1 MIFDSWQEID
11 VYFNAYEKQ
20 QGFGVVRGQS
30 AYKHFKDGSKIKR
43 EVTWKCDYAGKPDT
57 RRKVGGKRISRELE
71 GEPVATKK
79 CGCGAM
85 VYSSFTSNGKWEL
98 RKVCLSHS
106 HLFSPSK
113 SMLVTKYRLEELKKV
128 PYLELHR
135 WLASQ
140 RNGYENVAFTTKDLN
155 NLAAKEKK
163 LKFKD
168 GDANAMMNYFKMIQK
183 NNKNFYHVHRLDDN
197 GVLQDVLWVDARSR
211 AAYEDFGD
219 VVCFDT
225 TFLMN
230 KYDLPFANVVGVNHH
245 GQTILL
251 GCALISHEDTETF
264 KWVFSTWLDDV
275 GGDPPTTILTDQDPT
290 MRKALKVVM
299 PQTRR
304 R

>member
-128 PYLELHR
+128 PYLGVHSTLVMMLGFLTQNSIGG
-135 WLASQ
+135 WLVSGMDMKMNTRLCDFAEKQSAAMEQ
-140 RNGYENVAFTTKDLN
+140 RFLLERLADVAY
-155 NLAAKEKK
+155 
-163 LKFKD
+163 
-168 GDANAMMNYFKMIQK
+168 MRY
-183 NNKNFYHVHRLDDN
+183 
-197 GVLQDVLWVDARSR
+197 LQ
-211 AAYEDFGD
+211 
-219 VVCFDT
+219 
-225 TFLMN
+225 
-230 KYDLPFANVVGVNHH
+230 P
-245 GQTILL
+245 
-251 GCALISHEDTETF
+251 ISN
-264 KWVFSTWLDDV
+264 
-275 GGDPPTTILTDQDPT
+275 I
-290 MRKALKVVM
+290 
-299 PQTRR
+299 
-304 R
+304 